1 MLEFKSYFPTNYN
14 TAIKSHTLT
23 VILFFINK
31 LWRAQ
36 MILTYA
42 KVSKI

>member
-14 TAIKSHTLT
+14 TAIKSHTFI

-36 MILTYA
+36 MILTY
-42 KVSKI
+42 VSL